1 MVVHRPRRLA
11 VAVVTV
17 AALAL
22 ASCASDDGSGAG
34 APVTTEPSADE
45 VASADAPSGTDEERS
60 CDQGPTLDE
69 VEAEPVEGVASDL
82 TVTSFDGTELRVHW
96 FPTDVPDDEPAP
108 TVLMGPG
115 WSQAGDTSEEGAELF
130 GALGIGPLRAAGYNV
145 LTWDPR
151 GFGESGGT
159 VQINSPDAEGRD
171 VQVLL
176 DWVAGRPE
184 ALLDADG
191 DPRVGMIG
199 FSYGGGIAVTTAAV
213 DCRVDA
219 IVPGLAWHSL
229 ETALYPNETFKQG
242 WSDFLTL
249 AGSAAGD
256 LDPTIGSAS
265 ATAGETGGLGDDDR
279 AWFVERGPA
288 DLVGDITAPTLLVH
302 GTVDTLF
309 TPSEAVTNYEALRD
323 AGTEAAMFWFCGG
336 HGVCLT
342 DGGDLDDVS
351 EATFAWLD
359 RHLREDPTVDTGPAI
374 RVVDQDGTT
383 WSADDLPVA
392 PDEVL
397 SASGS
402 GSLALTAD
410 SVAGPVTVPPG
421 VDDLLAGLVAPFT
434 PAPADV
440 AFEIPVDPAASGGLG
455 AVDGLA
461 LGAPRLTLAYS
472 GTAPDGERPTR
483 VFAQLVDDE
492 RGVVVGNQ
500 ITPIPLVLD
509 GRPQTVEI
517 DLEVIVQ
524 RVAPG
529 RALTLQLVASTP
541 AYALPRLGGEVTF
554 GRVDL
559 TVPVT
564 TSFTEG

>member
-1 MVVHRPRRLA
+1 VSARRSRRPALA
-11 VAVVTV
+11 VV
-17 AALAL
+17 AAALTLAL
-22 ASCASDDGSGAG
+22 ASCAADDGSGAG
-34 APVTTEPSADE
+34 APATSEATPAD
-45 VASADAPSGTDEERS
+45 VPSGAGDRDGS
-60 CDQGPTLDE
+60 CEQGPTLDE
-69 VEAEPVEGVASDL
+69 VRAEPVDGVASDL
-82 TVTSFDGTELRVHW
+82 TVTSFDGTQLRIHW
-96 FPTDVPDDEPAP
+96 FPTATPDDDGPAP

-115 WSQAGDTSEEGAELF
+115 WSQAGDTSEDGAALF
-130 GALGIGPLRAAGYNV
+130 GALGIGPLRDAGYNV

-151 GFGESGGT
+151 GFGDSTGT

-229 ETALYPNETFKQG
+229 ETSLYPADTFKQG
-242 WSDFLTL
+242 WSDFLAT
-249 AGSAAGD
+249 AGGATGD
-256 LDPTIGSAS
+256 LDPTIESAS
-265 ATAGETGGLGDDDR
+265 ATARETGTIDDDDR

-288 DLVGDITAPTLLVH
+288 DLVADIAAPTLLVH

-309 TPSEAVTNYEALRD
+309 PPAEAVTNYEALRD
-323 AGTEAAMFWFCGG
+323 AGTEVAMIWFCGG

-351 EATFAWLD
+351 DATFAWLD
-359 RHLREDPTVDTGPAI
+359 RHLKADPSVDTGPTV

-397 SASGS
+397 NASGS
-402 GSLALTAD
+402 GSLALTDA
-410 SVAGPVTVPPG
+410 SVAGPVTVPEDVG
-421 VDDLLAGLVAPFT
+421 GLLAGLVAPFT

-440 AFEIPVDPAASGGLG
+440 ALEIPVDPAASGGLG

-461 LGAPRLTLAYS
+461 LGAPRLTLGYS

-492 RGVVVGNQ
+492 RDVVVGNQ

-509 GRPQTVEI
+509 GELQTVEI

-529 RALTLQLVASTP
+529 RTLTLQLVATTP
-541 AYALPRLGGEVTF
+541 AFAPPRLDGEVTF
-554 GRVDL
+554 GRIDL